1 MWTSVGFSQDI
12 KSGFTDTLLWGIQL
26 NVTYV
31 FEDGSRSLTHYSPQ
45 KTRATTKTGVGGV
58 SIKVPYF
65 DLQLSRN
72 WSLRSWKENT
82 PATDLQNT
90 YKFVYPKI

>member
-1 MWTSVGFSQDI
+1 M
-12 KSGFTDTLLWGIQL
+12 
-26 NVTYV
+26 
-31 FEDGSRSLTHYSPQ
+31 SLTSLKMVHVHLPIIPPRKQGQLLES
-45 KTRATTKTGVGGV
+45 GVGGV

-82 PATDLQNT
+82 PTTDLQNT